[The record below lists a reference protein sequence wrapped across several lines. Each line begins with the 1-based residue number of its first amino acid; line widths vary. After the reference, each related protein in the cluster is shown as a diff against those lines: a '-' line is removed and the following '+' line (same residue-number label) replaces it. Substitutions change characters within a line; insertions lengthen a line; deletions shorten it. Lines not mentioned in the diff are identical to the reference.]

1 LTAIFDL
8 ADRYV
13 SGLADL
19 DALLATYLGVP
30 GHAEAMTDQSPDGV
44 VATAE
49 LT

>member
-13 SGLADL
+13 SGLADR
-19 DALLATYLGVP
+19 DAFLATYLGVP
-30 GHAEAMTDQSPDGV
+30 GHAEDMTDQSPDGV